1 MLNCNFKITPY
12 ICFPEQFD
20 PVVNSLAA
28 SEISRQQALSD
39 LPRTLLNSLLHVPPQ
54 SAVNSCQVI
63 KCTIKIIIL
72 ASQMYI
78 FGSVQKVDIVF
89 HWINRYLVDKY

>member
-39 LPRTLLNSLLHVPPQ
+39 LPRTLLNTLLHVPPQ

-72 ASQMYI
+72 AS
-78 FGSVQKVDIVF
+78 
-89 HWINRYLVDKY
+89 